1 MSVYLVAQLRFTDR
15 QAYDRYQAQ
24 FMSVFNRFNGRVLAA
39 DESPVVREGA
49 WAHEK
54 IVILEFPDAQSAD
67 AFDASP
73 EYQEIA
79 IDRKAGADAVIL
91 QVAGF

>member
-15 QAYDRYQAQ
+15 RAYDRYQGR

-91 QVAGF
+91 QVAGL